1 MDGTCK
7 NASNYPCD
15 YRVCDRVECAIEHEL
30 RSDSRTAPTHRSLS
44 IDSFSALA
52 QLAFSDAFSSN
63 LKRKQPLSV
72 DIGNFTEH
80 LVDCNRGLRLHQMHF
95 HRRFQF
101 NYSKHGAAFSSSLL
115 FGNDFSA
122 KYQSAPFNIKFVLNI

>member
-101 NYSKHGAAFSSSLL
+101 NYSKYYMEQHFRR
-115 FGNDFSA
+115 NCFSA
-122 KYQSAPFNIKFVLNI
+122 TISLPNINQHRSTSNSF